1 MEYDLIYP
9 ECEREMLD
17 ASCIV
22 AAVYFNKGELIDI
35 GLDSDAVEL
44 DDAFIDEN
52 EFVKA
57 FKLWK
62 SPLYLSDFYDKYQSF
77 LEEEYWHNITE
88 EDFFRDVGR
97 SVSRNMDE
105 LVEKMENNEFSSLVE
120 PLDVED
126 EDKRLYDSIRVK
138 IKQGTIGG
146 HYPFRFYAIEVEENK
161 CYVITGA
168 TIKVHKDMGKA
179 PNTKLELEKLRRVY
193 DELAVHDVK
202 TKDMFIDYLEETE

>member
-44 DDAFIDEN
+44 DDAFIDDN

-161 CYVITGA
+161 CYIITGA

-179 PNTKLELEKLRRVY
+179 PNTKLELEKLARVMK
-193 DELAVHDVK
+193 ELEENEVK
-202 TKDMFIDYLEETE
+202 DKEAFIDYL

>member
-22 AAVYFNKGELIDI
+22 VAVYFNKGELIDI

-44 DDAFIDEN
+44 DDAFIDDN

-179 PNTKLELEKLRRVY
+179 PNTKLELEKLARVMK
-193 DELAVHDVK
+193 ELEENEVK
-202 TKDMFIDYLEETE
+202 DKEAFIDYL

>member
-9 ECEREMLD
+9 ESEREMLD

-22 AAVYFNKGELIDI
+22 AAVFFSKGELIDI
-35 GLDSDAVEL
+35 GVDPDAVEM
-44 DDAFIDEN
+44 DDAFVDED
-52 EFVKA
+52 EFFKA
-57 FKLWK
+57 FRLWK
-62 SPLYLSDFYDKYQSF
+62 SPLYLSDFYDKYRSF

-88 EDFFRDVGR
+88 EDFFRDVDR
-97 SVSRNMDE
+97 SVSGNLVE
-105 LVEKMENNEFSSLVE
+105 LTEKMENNEFPSLVE
-120 PLDVED
+120 PLDMDD

-146 HYPFRFYAIEVEENK
+146 HYPFRFYAVEVEENK

-179 PNTKLELEKLRRVY
+179 PNTRLELEKLRRVY
-193 DELAVHDVK
+193 NELAANDVK
-202 TKDMFIDYLEETE
+202 TKDAFIDYLEATE

>member
-44 DDAFIDEN
+44 DDAFIDDN

-179 PNTKLELEKLRRVY
+179 SNTKLELEKLRRVY